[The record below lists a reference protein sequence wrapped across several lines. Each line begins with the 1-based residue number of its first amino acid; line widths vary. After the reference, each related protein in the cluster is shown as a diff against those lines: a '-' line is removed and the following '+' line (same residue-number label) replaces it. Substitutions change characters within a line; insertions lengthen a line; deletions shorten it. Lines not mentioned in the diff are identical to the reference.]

1 MTTRVNGRKPPAA
14 GRRSGYTLLESL
26 LALSLLLVLMV
37 TVITATSLFMQFR
50 SQAADRILPAFSLT
64 SFLED
69 IGNDLRSTEGYTMED
84 HREFDASESEVFDMQ
99 IGERVLNIDI
109 SRLGS
114 RVQFVGNDRAFVVVR
129 LGSNSRFYEASSPFS
144 TPRQSVLWIGPET
157 NEVRLATHLS
167 GKQTLDHTIQRP
179 KKTPGLVRSE
189 LDVNNQVTSSHSI
202 EEVSRI
208 AFRYFDGR
216 VWHSKWNSHLKGN
229 RLPHAVEIIL
239 ELKEGLASPF
249 RTVIGIPAGT
259 SSFIWA
265 ETLDTKMAGA
275 KPADAIVRRR
285 VMP

>member
-1 MTTRVNGRKPPAA
+1 
-14 GRRSGYTLLESL
+14 
-26 LALSLLLVLMV
+26 
-37 TVITATSLFMQFR
+37 
-50 SQAADRILPAFSLT
+50 
-64 SFLED
+64 
-69 IGNDLRSTEGYTMED
+69 
-84 HREFDASESEVFDMQ
+84 
-99 IGERVLNIDI
+99 
-109 SRLGS
+109 
-114 RVQFVGNDRAFVVVR
+114 
-129 LGSNSRFYEASSPFS
+129 
-144 TPRQSVLWIGPET
+144 
-157 NEVRLATHLS
+157 LATHLS

-265 ETLDTKMAGA
+265 ETLDTKMAGS
-275 KPADAIVRRR
+275 KPADAIVGRR
-285 VMP
+285 VIP